1 MCAPA
6 PGRIMETSS
15 ALFELASVSLACRD
29 QDTLLKTFAAR
40 VGATLGARAVFVWTT
55 ASSSNGS
62 RGSNGTGAAG
72 LVCRMRWNEPGER
85 LVPLGEAVSEGLLA
99 EIYESAT
106 TRRLGG
112 KEVADDGFEH
122 LDDASR
128 ARVKSALFASLPGA
142 QSAEGVVEVLNK
154 RSGEFTDED
163 AHFLEEAS
171 RLAGTALT
179 NLDAIEG
186 ERQAQLFTLERLTA
200 LYDLGRTFTST
211 LELGVLLPVVAGKIR
226 DIMGASA
233 CLVWLA
239 DPGSRDLYLAKKIGE
254 DPTVEDDARVSLTE
268 GLLGEIAQSATPKLV
283 ENPAEE
289 PGLAERIE
297 AAGEDFEIQSW
308 MCAPLR
314 KENDILGLVE
324 LVNKA
329 DGTPFNED
337 DLFFLSSISE
347 QAAVALHNANLLDAE
362 RKVHALDALLKISQE
377 ITSTLDLDHVLSTVV
392 QQAASVIPFDRC
404 VIGFFDRGRFVL
416 GALSGETEV
425 PKTRE
430 MSDLRTRL
438 EWVADQE
445 GAVSADLYDDGW
457 HVEPQEAH
465 AQIVSFLEEH
475 NENGF
480 YALPLRDDQG
490 TLGVLALLSSDA
502 DFLTENSKET
512 VAILANQTTV
522 AIRNAQL
529 YQQVP
534 LANLLQPF
542 SQRKK
547 KFLAAMPRSR
557 WELYARRA
565 AIGVAFL
572 ILVPW
577 PMRVGT
583 DATVV
588 PAERRMVSAIDGGVV
603 QHVFV
608 HEGDAVQAGQVLAQL
623 DDGEDRVKLAQAE
636 AALAQSRRELAEAE
650 FRNDPSAAGQAKIR
664 AELHEAEVQLEQQR
678 VAESQLRAPIAGIVV
693 TSKIEEKTGSMVKP
707 GDSFAEI
714 VGQDRIAA
722 EMSVPEGDL
731 ELVHPGNKV
740 ALKLNAF
747 PTTTFQGSVERLGA
761 QTQAVAGD
769 QYFLVR
775 AVFHNPGGLARDG
788 MVGRARI
795 HSVGGWFQSGWYPV
809 GYSLLRSP
817 FRWLWA
823 KVWSYL
829 P

>member
-1 MCAPA
+1 MSPS
-6 PGRIMETSS
+6 PGRTMETFS

-40 VGATLGARAVFVWTT
+40 VGATLGARAVFVWTNG
-55 ASSSNGS
+55 ASSK
-62 RGSNGTGAAG
+62 GADG
-72 LVCRMRWNEPGER
+72 LVCRTRWNEAGER
-85 LVPLGEAVSEGLLA
+85 FAPQSESVSEGLLA
-99 EIYESAT
+99 EVYQSAE
-106 TRRLGG
+106 TRRVSS
-112 KEVADDGFEH
+112 KEIAADDFEH
-122 LDDASR
+122 LDEPSR
-128 ARVKSALFASLPGA
+128 ARVKSAIVVSLPGA
-142 QSAEGVVEVLNK
+142 QRAEGVVEVLNK
-154 RSGEFTDED
+154 RAGEFTAED

-171 RLAGTALT
+171 RLAGSALT
-179 NLDAIEG
+179 NLEAIEG

-239 DPGSRDLYLAKKIGE
+239 DPGSQDLYLAKKIGE

-430 MSDLRTRL
+430 MSDLRARL

-502 DFLTENSKET
+502 DFLTDSNRET

-547 KFLAAMPRSR
+547 KFIAAMPQSR
-557 WELYARRA
+557 WIRYARRA
-565 AIGVAFL
+565 GVVLAFL

-577 PMRVGT
+577 PMRVST

-588 PAERRMVSAIDGGVV
+588 PAQRRVVSSIDGGVV
-603 QHVFV
+603 QRVLV
-608 HEGDAVQAGQVLAQL
+608 HEGDLVQAGQVLAQL
-623 DDGEDRVKLAQAE
+623 DASDDQLKLAEAD
-636 AALAQSRRELAEAE
+636 AALAQSRREVAEAE
-650 FRNDPSAAGQAKIR
+650 FHNDPSAAGQAKIR
-664 AELHEAEVQLEQQR
+664 SEMHQAQVELEQQR
-678 VAESQLRAPIAGIVV
+678 LGESQLRSPIAGMVITAKVQD
-693 TSKIEEKTGSMVKP
+693 KAGSMLKP
-707 GDSFAEI
+707 GDPFCEI
-714 VGQDRIAA
+714 VEADRMAV
-722 EMSVPEGDL
+722 EMSVPENDL
-731 ELVHPGNKV
+731 ALVQPGKKV
-740 ALKLNAF
+740 VIKLNAY
-747 PTTTFQGSVERLGA
+747 PTTTFDGEVDRIGA
-761 QTQAVAGD
+761 QTQVEAGD

-775 AVFHNPGGLARDG
+775 AVFANRNQLARSG

-795 HSVGGWFQSGWYPV
+795 RAGGGWFQSGWYPV
-809 GYSLLRSP
+809 GYTLLRSP
-817 FRWLWA
+817 FQWA
-823 KVWSYL
+823 WQKAWAL
-829 P
+829 MP

>member
-1 MCAPA
+1 
-6 PGRIMETSS
+6 METFS

-40 VGATLGARAVFVWTT
+40 VGATLGARAVFVWTNG
-55 ASSSNGS
+55 ASSKD
-62 RGSNGTGAAG
+62 AEG
-72 LVCRMRWNEPGER
+72 LVCRTRWNEAGER
-85 LVPLGEAVSEGLLA
+85 FAPQNESVSEGLLA
-99 EIYESAT
+99 EVYESAE
-106 TRRLGG
+106 TRRVSS
-112 KEVADDGFEH
+112 KEISADDFEH
-122 LDDASR
+122 LDEPSR
-128 ARVKSALFASLPGA
+128 ARVKSAIVVSLPGA
-142 QSAEGVVEVLNK
+142 QRAEGVVEVLNK
-154 RSGEFTDED
+154 RTGEFTAED

-171 RLAGTALT
+171 RLAGSALT
-179 NLDAIEG
+179 NLDAIET
-186 ERQAQLFTLERLTA
+186 ERQTQLFTLERLTA

-211 LELGVLLPVVAGKIR
+211 LELGVLLPVVASKIR
-226 DIMGASA
+226 DIMGASV

-239 DPGSRDLYLAKKIGE
+239 DPGSQDLYLAKKIGE
-254 DPTVEDDARVSLTE
+254 DPTVEDEARVSLTE
-268 GLLGEIAQSATPKLV
+268 GLLGEIAQSANPKLV
-283 ENPAEE
+283 ENPSEE

-314 KENDILGLVE
+314 KENDVLGLVE

-404 VIGFFDRGRFVL
+404 VIGFFDRGRFVI

-475 NENGF
+475 KENGF

-502 DFLTENSKET
+502 DFLTDNSKET

-557 WELYARRA
+557 WELYARRT
-565 AIGVAFL
+565 AIVVGLL
-572 ILVPW
+572 IIVPW

-588 PAERRMVSAIDGGVV
+588 PASRQMVSAIDGGVV
-603 QHVFV
+603 QRVFV
-608 HEGDAVQAGQVLAQL
+608 HEGDAVQPGQVLAQL
-623 DDGEDRVKLAQAE
+623 DDGDDRVKLAEAESALSQA
-636 AALAQSRRELAEAE
+636 RRELAEAE
-650 FRNDPSAAGQAKIR
+650 FHNDPSAAGQAKLR
-664 AELHEAEVQLEQQR
+664 ADLHEAEVQLEQQR
-678 VAESQLRAPIAGIVV
+678 VAASELRSPIAGVVV
-693 TSKIEEKTGSMVKP
+693 TPKIEEKRGTMVKP

-722 EMSVPEGDL
+722 EMSVAETDL
-731 ELVHPGNKV
+731 ELVRPGNSV

-747 PTTTFQGSVERLGA
+747 PTTTFQGTVERIGA

-769 QYFLVR
+769 QYFIIR
-775 AVFHNPGGLARDG
+775 AIFNNPRGLARDG

-809 GYSLLRSP
+809 GYALLRAP
-817 FRWLWA
+817 FRWFWEKA
-823 KVWSYL
+823 WSWL

>member
-1 MCAPA
+1 
-6 PGRIMETSS
+6 METFS

-40 VGATLGARAVFVWTT
+40 VGATLGARAVFVWTNG
-55 ASSSNGS
+55 ASSKD
-62 RGSNGTGAAG
+62 AEG
-72 LVCRMRWNEPGER
+72 LVCRTRWNEAGER
-85 LVPLGEAVSEGLLA
+85 FAPQNESVSEGLLA
-99 EIYESAT
+99 EVYESAE
-106 TRRLGG
+106 TRRVSS
-112 KEVADDGFEH
+112 KEISADDFEH
-122 LDDASR
+122 LDEPSR
-128 ARVKSALFASLPGA
+128 ARVKSAIVVSLPGA
-142 QSAEGVVEVLNK
+142 QRAEGVVEVLNK
-154 RSGEFTDED
+154 RTGEFTAED

-171 RLAGTALT
+171 RLAGSALT
-179 NLDAIEG
+179 NLEAIEA
-186 ERQAQLFTLERLTA
+186 ERQTQLFTLERLTA

-211 LELGVLLPVVAGKIR
+211 LELGVLLPVVASKIR
-226 DIMGASA
+226 DIMGASV

-239 DPGSRDLYLAKKIGE
+239 DPGSQDLYLAKKIGE
-254 DPTVEDDARVSLTE
+254 DPTVEDEARVSLTE
-268 GLLGEIAQSATPKLV
+268 GLLGEIAQSANPKLV
-283 ENPAEE
+283 ENPSEE

-314 KENDILGLVE
+314 KENDVLGLVE

-404 VIGFFDRGRFVL
+404 VIGFFDRGRFVI

-475 NENGF
+475 KENGF

-502 DFLTENSKET
+502 DFLTDNSKET

-557 WELYARRA
+557 WELYARRT
-565 AIGVAFL
+565 AIVVGLL
-572 ILVPW
+572 IIVPW

-588 PAERRMVSAIDGGVV
+588 PASRQMVSAIDGGVV
-603 QHVFV
+603 QRVFV
-608 HEGDAVQAGQVLAQL
+608 HEGDAVQPGQVLAQL
-623 DDGEDRVKLAQAE
+623 DDGDDRVKLAEAESALSQA
-636 AALAQSRRELAEAE
+636 RRELAEAE
-650 FRNDPSAAGQAKIR
+650 FHNDPSAAGQAKLR
-664 AELHEAEVQLEQQR
+664 ADLHEAEVQLEQQR
-678 VAESQLRAPIAGIVV
+678 VAASELRSPIAGVVV
-693 TSKIEEKTGSMVKP
+693 TPKIEEKRGTMVKP

-722 EMSVPEGDL
+722 EMSVAETDL
-731 ELVHPGNKV
+731 ELVRPGNSV

-747 PTTTFQGSVERLGA
+747 PTTTFQGTVERIGA

-769 QYFLVR
+769 QYFIIR
-775 AVFHNPGGLARDG
+775 AIFNNPRGLARDG

-809 GYSLLRSP
+809 GYALLRAP
-817 FRWLWA
+817 FRWFWEKA
-823 KVWSYL
+823 WSWL

>member
-1 MCAPA
+1 
-6 PGRIMETSS
+6 METFS

-40 VGATLGARAVFVWTT
+40 VGATLGARAVFVWTNG
-55 ASSSNGS
+55 SSSK
-62 RGSNGTGAAG
+62 GAEG
-72 LVCRMRWNEPGER
+72 LTCRMRWNEPGER
-85 LVPLGEAVSEGLLA
+85 FAPQGDSVSEGLLA
-99 EIYESAT
+99 EIYESAE
-106 TRRLGG
+106 TRRVSA
-112 KEVADDGFEH
+112 KDVTADDFEH
-122 LDDASR
+122 LDEASR
-128 ARVKSALFASLPGA
+128 ARVKSAIVVSLPGA

-154 RSGEFTDED
+154 RAGEFTDED

-171 RLAGTALT
+171 RLAGSALT
-179 NLDAIEG
+179 NLEAIEG

-211 LELGVLLPVVAGKIR
+211 LELGDLLPVVAGKIR
-226 DIMGASA
+226 DIMGAGA
-233 CLVWLA
+233 CSVWLA
-239 DPGSRDLYLAKKIGE
+239 DAGSQDLYLAKKVGE

-268 GLLGEIAQSATPKLV
+268 GLLGGIAQSANPKLV

-289 PGLAERIE
+289 PALAERIE
-297 AAGEDFEIQSW
+297 AGGDFEIQSW
-308 MCAPLR
+308 MGAPLR
-314 KENDILGLVE
+314 KENDVLGVVE

-347 QAAVALHNANLLDAE
+347 QAAVALHNANMLDAE

-392 QQAASVIPFDRC
+392 QQAASVVPFDRC
-404 VIGFFDRGRFVL
+404 VIGFFDRRRFVL

-445 GAVSADLYDDGW
+445 KAVSADLYDDGW
-457 HVEPQEAH
+457 HVEPPDAH

-475 NENGF
+475 SENGF

-502 DFLTENSKET
+502 DFLTENNKET

-547 KFLAAMPRSR
+547 KLLAAMPRSR
-557 WELYARRA
+557 WAEYARRA
-565 AIGVAFL
+565 AIGIILL
-572 ILVPW
+572 IVVPW
-577 PMRVGT
+577 PLRVST
-583 DATVV
+583 DATMV

-608 HEGDAVQAGQVLAQL
+608 HEGDLVQAGQVLAQL

-650 FRNDPSAAGQAKIR
+650 FHNDPSAAGQAKIR
-664 AELHEAEVQLEQQR
+664 ADLHQAEVQLEQQR
-678 VAESQLRAPIAGIVV
+678 VSESELRSPIAGIVV
-693 TSKIEEKTGSMVKP
+693 TPKVEEKTGSMVKP

-714 VGQDRIAA
+714 VGQDRMAA
-722 EMSVPEGDL
+722 EMSVPEMDL
-731 ELVHPGNKV
+731 ELVRPGNTV
-740 ALKLNAF
+740 AMKLNAF
-747 PTTTFQGSVERLGA
+747 PTDTFHGTVERLGA
-761 QTQAVAGD
+761 QTQAVEGD

-775 AVFHNPGGLARDG
+775 AVFNNPRGMARDG

-795 HSVGGWFQSGWYPV
+795 HTTGGWFQSGWYPV
-809 GYSLLRSP
+809 GYTLLRSP
-817 FRWLWA
+817 FRWLWE
-823 KVWSYL
+823 KVWSWL

>member
-1 MCAPA
+1 
-6 PGRIMETSS
+6 
-15 ALFELASVSLACRD
+15 
-29 QDTLLKTFAAR
+29 
-40 VGATLGARAVFVWTT
+40 
-55 ASSSNGS
+55 
-62 RGSNGTGAAG
+62 
-72 LVCRMRWNEPGER
+72 
-85 LVPLGEAVSEGLLA
+85 
-99 EIYESAT
+99 
-106 TRRLGG
+106 
-112 KEVADDGFEH
+112 
-122 LDDASR
+122 
-128 ARVKSALFASLPGA
+128 
-142 QSAEGVVEVLNK
+142 
-154 RSGEFTDED
+154 
-163 AHFLEEAS
+163 
-171 RLAGTALT
+171 
-179 NLDAIEG
+179 
-186 ERQAQLFTLERLTA
+186 
-200 LYDLGRTFTST
+200 
-211 LELGVLLPVVAGKIR
+211 
-226 DIMGASA
+226 MG
-233 CLVWLA
+233 
-239 DPGSRDLYLAKKIGE
+239 
-254 DPTVEDDARVSLTE
+254 
-268 GLLGEIAQSATPKLV
+268 
-283 ENPAEE
+283 
-289 PGLAERIE
+289 
-297 AAGEDFEIQSW
+297 
-308 MCAPLR
+308 APLR
-314 KENDILGLVE
+314 KENDVLGVVE

-404 VIGFFDRGRFVL
+404 VIGFFDRGRFVI

-475 NENGF
+475 KENGF

-502 DFLTENSKET
+502 DFLTDNSKET

-547 KFLAAMPRSR
+547 KFLAAMPRTR

-565 AIGVAFL
+565 AIAVAFL
-572 ILVPW
+572 VIVPW
-577 PMRVGT
+577 PLRVGT

-588 PAERRMVSAIDGGVV
+588 PAERRMVSALDGGVV

-608 HEGDAVQAGQVLAQL
+608 HEGDIVQAGQVLAQL
-623 DDGEDRVKLAQAE
+623 DDGVDRVQLAQAE
-636 AALAQSRRELAEAE
+636 AALAQARRELAEAE

-664 AELHEAEVQLEQQR
+664 ADLHDAEVQLEQDR
-678 VAESQLRAPIAGIVV
+678 V
-693 TSKIEEKTGSMVKP
+693 
-707 GDSFAEI
+707 
-714 VGQDRIAA
+714 AA
-722 EMSVPEGDL
+722 EMSVPETDL

-747 PTTTFQGSVERLGA
+747 PTATFEGSVERMGA

-769 QYFLVR
+769 QYFIVR
-775 AVFHNPGGLARDG
+775 AIFNNPRGLARDG

-795 HSVGGWFQSGWYPV
+795 HSVGGWFQSGWYPI
-809 GYSLLRSP
+809 GYTLLRSP
-817 FRWLWA
+817 FRWLWE
-823 KVWSYL
+823 KVWSFL